1 MTCNTKSTV
10 LNIILLI
17 KHASYITW
25 YQWTIW
31 TFCTAFNNINWY
43 QWTMDFLYYCLMAD
57 LSPHRTISNSL
68 KTWKL
73 WKTWWPLTITK
84 IHLKCIVPCSLIL
97 LIKKGP
103 LTCCQLPTQNMQIYI
118 SLQLY
123 YTSKYIKPFKLLP
136 VIIAWRQAR

>member
-1 MTCNTKSTV
+1 MHLILPDINGQYGLFV
-10 LNIILLI
+10 LLLIILTDINGL
-17 KHASYITW
+17 YGL
-25 YQWTIW
+25 
-31 TFCTAFNNINWY
+31 FVLLFNGGFV
-43 QWTMDFLYYCLMAD
+43 T
-57 LSPHRTISNSL
+57 PHRTISNSL

-84 IHLKCIVPCSLIL
+84 IHLKFIVPCSLIL